1 MECCEHHVGG
11 VQRVDKVGGHGVLLF
26 PGVGRVAGVPGHPHV
41 ETLELSAHLQNSI
54 SEVTSVYNYVGPF
67 IIAVV
72 RDMYIRIHS
81 ACYCMSYGFA

>member
-1 MECCEHHVGG
+1 MECGEHHVGG

-41 ETLELSAHLQNSI
+41 ETLELSAHLQNNI
-54 SEVTSVYNYVGPF
+54 SAVYVGPL

-72 RDMYIRIHS
+72 RDTYIHAYTLSISLHEIIEH
-81 ACYCMSYGFA
+81 